1 MLSLTDIRRLL
12 ADRHPC
18 QMTLD
23 SRRHAAVAMI
33 LRDAPHGPEVLF
45 IERAMHE
52 TDPWS
57 GDLGFPGGKIEA
69 DDDEPR
75 RAAERETLEEIGFD
89 LQQACYLGRLDDL
102 AGAHLPVVISCFVYE
117 TGQVDTL
124 SLSEEVAEV
133 FWVPLQTLIDPRRH
147 RLTTVLFRGERL
159 QRPAIDL
166 RGPGRTVLW
175 GITYRLVCQFLQIL
189 GREPIP
195 LEAVDERQG

>member
-1 MLSLTDIRRLL
+1 MPSLTDIRRRL
-12 ADRHPC
+12 ANRQPC
-18 QMTLD
+18 PLTPG

-33 LRDAPHGPEVLF
+33 LREAAHGPEILF
-45 IERAMHE
+45 IERSRHE
-52 TDPWS
+52 SDPWS

-75 RAAERETLEEIGFD
+75 RAAERETLEEIGLD
-89 LQQACYLGRLDDL
+89 LQQARYLGRLDDL

-117 TGQVDTL
+117 IGQTVTF
-124 SLSEEVAEV
+124 SLSDEVAEV
-133 FWVPLQTLIDPRRH
+133 FWVPLQTLLEPRRH
-147 RLTTVLFRGERL
+147 RLTTVFFRGERL

-166 RGPGRTVLW
+166 RGPDRTVLW

-189 GREPIP
+189 GLEPIP

>member
-1 MLSLTDIRRLL
+1 MLSFADIRLLL
-12 ADRHPC
+12 ADWQSCP
-18 QMTLD
+18 MTIG

-33 LRDAPHGPEVLF
+33 LRDAAHGPEVLF
-45 IERAMHE
+45 IERARHE
-52 TDPWS
+52 RDPWS

-75 RAAERETLEEIGFD
+75 RAAERETLEEIGLD

-117 TGQVDTL
+117 TGQTGTF
-124 SLSEEVAEV
+124 SLSEEIAEV
-133 FWVPLQTLIDPRRH
+133 FWIPLQTLLDPRRH
-147 RLTTVLFRGERL
+147 RLTTVFFRGERL

-166 RGPGRTVLW
+166 RGPDRTVLW

-189 GREPIP
+189 GQEPGHC
-195 LEAVDERQG
+195 EAADNL

>member
-89 LQQACYLGRLDDL
+89 LQQARYLGRLDDL

-117 TGQVDTL
+117 TGQVDTF

-133 FWVPLQTLIDPRRH
+133 FWVPLRTLADPRRH

-159 QRPAIDL
+159 QRPSIDL
-166 RGPGRTVLW
+166 RGPDRTVLW

-189 GREPIP
+189 GFEPGRRESADD
-195 LEAVDERQG
+195 LQG